1 MTTLQNVDPHETNEE
16 AKMKNAKRI
25 LAMLLVLCMMA
36 AMCACTTTTKPT
48 EQNTEKPTD
57 APKPTDGDAT
67 EAPTE
72 DNGEIPLEKTVAL
85 ILQPGG
91 LGDEGWND
99 ASWAGLQRMMKERG
113 IGGVTVETAATADTE
128 FFIRELAEKGYGLI
142 YCLDT
147 SVIPTCMQVSADY
160 PDSMFVYPAKLN
172 LNANKGN
179 TYWMWYQLNEIGF
192 MAGVVAAFVATD
204 GNEIVD
210 YAGQNPGCK
219 IGCIFGADSAGFY
232 RYADG
237 FEHGAKWV
245 NPDAEVVYDF
255 TAGYTDTAN
264 CQTIAENM
272 IKNNGCDVIWTC
284 CGTAGYGGLQACRLN
299 GALGIGVD
307 SDQDMVEEGYVITS
321 GMRMMDHD
329 IEFVIDKWLAG
340 TLEGSN
346 DMFDLAN
353 GSVGITDMS
362 VIEKHVTNKE
372 NFQRLKDKVTEVEQ
386 LIKERKLRPYDTA
399 ETAYTGDGT
408 IVRFADW
415 WKENKDTNPN
425 NIHDWYYP
433 DQIIYN

>member
-1 MTTLQNVDPHETNEE
+1 
-16 AKMKNAKRI
+16 MKHAKRF
-25 LAMLLVLCMMA
+25 LAMLLALCLLLGL
-36 AMCACTTTTKPT
+36 CACAGTNVEPKNSDTPSEATGQDEP
-48 EQNTEKPTD
+48 NTS
-57 APKPTDGDAT
+57 AP
-67 EAPTE
+67 
-72 DNGEIPLEKTVAL
+72 DNSEIPLEKTVAL

-113 IGGVTVETAATADTE
+113 IGGITVETSATADTE

-147 SVIPTCMQVSADY
+147 SVIPTCMQVSSDY
-160 PDSMFVYPAKLN
+160 PDAIFVYPAKLS
-172 LNANKGN
+172 LDANVGN

-219 IGCIFGADSAGFY
+219 LGCIFGADGAGFY

-237 FEHGAKWV
+237 FAHGAKWV
-245 NPDAEVVYDF
+245 NPDAEIVYDY

-272 IKNNGCDVIWTC
+272 IKNNQCDVVWTC

-307 SDQDMVEEGYVITS
+307 SNQDMVEEGYVITS

-346 DMFDLAN
+346 DMFDLAS

-372 NFQRLKDKVTEVEQ
+372 NFERLKAKVAEVEE
-386 LIKERKLRPYDTA
+386 LIRNRELRPYDTA

-415 WKENKDTNPN
+415 WEENKDTNPN

-433 DQIIYN
+433 DMIIYH

>member
-1 MTTLQNVDPHETNEE
+1 
-16 AKMKNAKRI
+16 MKHAKRI
-25 LAMLLVLCMMA
+25 LALLLA
-36 AMCACTTTTKPT
+36 LSLLLALCACGSDPDTK
-48 EQNTEKPTD
+48 NTDDPNSTSGDSSKTD
-57 APKPTDGDAT
+57 DTSGNTPDDSKD
-67 EAPTE
+67 
-72 DNGEIPLEKTVAL
+72 IPLSQTVAL

-99 ASWAGLQRMMKERG
+99 ASWAGLQRMMSERG
-113 IGGVTVETAATADTE
+113 IGGTTVETAATADTE
-128 FFIRELAEKGYGLI
+128 LFIRELAEQGYGMI

-147 SVIPTCMQVSADY
+147 SVIPTCKQISADY
-160 PDSMFVYPAKLN
+160 PDTMFVYPAKLN
-172 LNANKGN
+172 LNANEGN
-179 TYWMWYQLNEIGF
+179 AYWMWYQLNEIGF
-192 MAGVVAAFVATD
+192 MAGVVAAFIATD

-210 YAGQNPGCK
+210 YAGQQPGCK
-219 IGCIFGADSAGFY
+219 LGCIFGADSTGFY
-232 RYADG
+232 RYADA

-245 NPDAEVVYDF
+245 NPDAEVVYDY

-272 IKNNGCDVIWTC
+272 IKNGCDVIWTC

-307 SDQDMVEEGYVITS
+307 SNQDNVEPGYVVTS

-329 IEFVIDKWLAG
+329 IEFVIDKWLNG
-340 TLEGSN
+340 ELEGSN

-362 VIEKHVTNKE
+362 VIEQYVTNQE
-372 NFQRLKDKVTEVEQ
+372 NFQRLKDKVAEAED
-386 LIKERKLRPYDTA
+386 LICKRELRPYDTA
-399 ETAYTGDGT
+399 ETAYTGDGA

-415 WKENKDTNPN
+415 WAENKDTNPN

-433 DQIIYN
+433 DMIIYNN